1 VGLFGLSPN
10 SIAEATGFSRTYVA
24 RLLSPKDQLVGSPE
38 FFHTLESKLPEVIA
52 TRRTQFFT
60 CPAVPVARARSVL
73 EMEMAA

>member
-1 VGLFGLSPN
+1 MRLFGLSPN

-52 TRRTQFFT
+52 ARTSQFFT
-60 CPAVPVARARSVL
+60 IPAVPVGRARDVL
-73 EMEMAA
+73 AMELAA